1 MARLGAK
8 IADGS
13 MRWLIASLLKA
24 EILGEASTWTPEAGV
39 PQGAVLCPRLSTI
52 SLDPLNHRMAAEG
65 FETVRSAGDFVILC
79 RTVDKASRTV
89 ELVRHWVTDNGLTLH
104 PTKTKIV
111 DAGTDGFGES
121 LLRIIADVHP
131 TLAGWFGDFQHSRP
145 WIIHRLD
152 AWLGGRLRSL
162 PRNRTNRRG
171 RGRGRDHHRWP
182 NTVLVEHG
190 LFSLAN
196 AHRLACPSP
205 RKLDHQSASRLRE
218 IPRPVRS
225 EVEPKPMDSPSP

>member
-1 MARLGAK
+1 M
-8 IADGS
+8 
-13 MRWLIASLLKA
+13 
-24 EILGEASTWTPEAGV
+24 
-39 PQGAVLCPRLSTI
+39 
-52 SLDPLNHRMAAEG
+52 
-65 FETVRSAGDFVILC
+65 ILC

-89 ELVRHWVTDNGLTLH
+89 ELVRHWVTDNGLTPH

-162 PRNRTNRRG
+162 QRNRTNRRG

-205 RKLDHQSASRLRE
+205 RKLDHQRE
-218 IPRPVRS
+218 PAAGNPPSGS
-225 EVEPKPMDSPSP
+225 ERGGAQTNGLSLPLTP